1 MKCLFCYMPPT
12 PNKIWQDNGQQNN
25 KFWSKHKCFRKNG
38 TITYL
43 TITPSKSFYI
53 IFVDIF
59 SEIIN
64 PLKKSIE
71 FEIDNLFKI
80 DTRSSKKI

>member
-12 PNKIWQDNGQQNN
+12 PNKIWQDNGQQNS

-38 TITYL
+38 TATYL
-43 TITPSKSFYI
+43 TVTPSKSFYI

-59 SEIIN
+59 
-64 PLKKSIE
+64 
-71 FEIDNLFKI
+71 F
-80 DTRSSKKI
+80 